1 MEKNNKIILTLI
13 IIVSVLVLGGCVY
26 SIMKNDISET
36 DAVKFRNEYM
46 KLNDQINEMNGKS
59 YVNVTLSDT
68 NTFKYI
74 TEKKAVDLLENG
86 TGVIYFGFS
95 TCPWCRS
102 LVSTL
107 ASVAEEKN
115 ETIYY
120 LDVLDIRSSF
130 EIKEGELKKIKDG
143 TDGYYE
149 ILELLDEE
157 LDEFIFTDEAG
168 NQFDTNEKRLY
179 APTLVAFKEGEITDI
194 HVGTVDSQEF
204 GYDEL
209 TEKQIKELEKIV
221 EKLIESKDK
230 EDVCTKDKC

>member
-1 MEKNNKIILTLI
+1 MNKSNKIILI
-13 IIVSVLVLGGCVY
+13 VLVILTLCVVGICTY
-26 SIMKNDISET
+26 AVLNKEEK
-36 DAVKFRNEYM
+36 DADAIKFLNEYSE
-46 KLNDQINEMNGKS
+46 LNGKVNES
-59 YVNVTLSDT
+59 NGKNYVDVSISDT
-68 NTFKYI
+68 NTVKYI
-74 TEKKAVDLLENG
+74 DEEKAVELLENG
-86 TGVIYFGFS
+86 TGTIYFGFS
-95 TCPWCRS
+95 TCPWCRN

-107 ASVAEEKN
+107 TKVAEEKN

-120 LDVLDIRSSF
+120 LDILDIRSSF
-130 EIKEGELKKIKDG
+130 ELSEGKLNKIKEGTKE
-143 TDGYYE
+143 YYK
-149 ILELLDEE
+149 ILELLDKNLEE
-157 LDEFIFTDEAG
+157 FYLTDEAG
-168 NQFDTNEKRLY
+168 NKFDTGEKRLY